1 MIIVTAG
8 KVTAHWVETKKYSV
22 FVNTFAANGRSR
34 ALESINSIGSIKVV
48 SLERE
53 PFYNRNLLVF
63 NHNGGSIKIQSALVD
78 MRINP

>member
-22 FVNTFAANGRSR
+22 FVNTFALNGRSR
-34 ALESINSIGSIKVV
+34 ALESINSVGSIKVI

-53 PFYNRNLLVF
+53 PFHYRYLFTIYHNR
-63 NHNGGSIKIQSALVD
+63 GSIKIHSTLID
-78 MRINP
+78 M